1 MKLRSRFFIWGS
13 LALISWG
20 LSRFNYLF
28 YHSTVEIFT
37 ISVAMMLVAVAL
49 IVRGKNNIVSRLGS
63 LYAVVLVIDILH
75 TLSFKGMSVFQNW
88 SANQSTQFWILGRS
102 LEALGLAL
110 AIVLPNCKRCNI
122 FYRVFVAASGIAGIL
137 LVDSGVFPDCYL
149 AETGLTAFKIIMELA
164 IVGVIAFT
172 IFLLMKTGNKEIAP
186 YKNYYLTALFFTA
199 LSELLFTN
207 YIDPY
212 GFTNTLGHIFRL
224 ISYFVI
230 LEGIVVRSFTEP
242 LETLYKNMNTMVE
255 ELTNIM
261 GETTEIK
268 NPYTAG
274 RQKRVAALS
283 EEIAKKMHLSGERR
297 KDLVL
302 ASRLH
307 DIGTLFVPT
316 DIISKVTPVSQ
327 IEYNLIKQH
336 AIKSYELLK
345 GLPLSW
351 RIFEIIRQHHE
362 RIDGSGY
369 PRALKGDEMLLEAK
383 ILAVADVLEAM
394 NYDRPHRKAPGMEKA
409 IEELK
414 RNSGILYDA
423 RVVEVCIEVIDGG
436 FKFDG

>member
-1 MKLRSRFFIWGS
+1 M
-13 LALISWG
+13 
-20 LSRFNYLF
+20 
-28 YHSTVEIFT
+28 E
-37 ISVAMMLVAVAL
+37 
-49 IVRGKNNIVSRLGS
+49 
-63 LYAVVLVIDILH
+63 LVIL
-75 TLSFKGMSVFQNW
+75 
-88 SANQSTQFWILGRS
+88 
-102 LEALGLAL
+102 
-110 AIVLPNCKRCNI
+110 
-122 FYRVFVAASGIAGIL
+122 
-137 LVDSGVFPDCYL
+137 
-149 AETGLTAFKIIMELA
+149 
-164 IVGVIAFT
+164 GVIAFT
-172 IFLLMKTGNKEIAP
+172 IFLLMKTDNKEIRP
-186 YKNYYLTALFFTA
+186 YKKYYLTALFFTA
-199 LSELLFTN
+199 LAELFFTI
-207 YIDPY
+207 YTDPY

-242 LETLYKNMNTMVE
+242 LDTLYNDMNTMVE
-255 ELTNIM
+255 ELTSIIS
-261 GETTEIK
+261 ETTEIK
-268 NPYTAG
+268 DPYTAG

-297 KDLVL
+297 KELVL

-307 DIGTLFVPT
+307 DVGTLFVPT

-336 AIKSYELLK
+336 VIKSYELLK

-369 PRALKGDEMLLEAK
+369 PRALKGDEILLEAK

-409 IEELK
+409 VEELK